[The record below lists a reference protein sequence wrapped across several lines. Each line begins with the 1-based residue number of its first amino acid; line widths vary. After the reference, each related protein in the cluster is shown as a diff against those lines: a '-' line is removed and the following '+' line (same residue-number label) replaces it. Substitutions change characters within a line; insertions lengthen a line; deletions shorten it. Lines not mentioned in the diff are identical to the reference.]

1 MLLDMNLNET
11 SRSEGSSILI
21 VVNDIFHK
29 KAIHIGNYVVVNS
42 YIIPKLK
49 TSRE

>member
-1 MLLDMNLNET
+1 MNLNET

-29 KAIHIGNYVVVNS
+29 TIHIGNYVVVNS